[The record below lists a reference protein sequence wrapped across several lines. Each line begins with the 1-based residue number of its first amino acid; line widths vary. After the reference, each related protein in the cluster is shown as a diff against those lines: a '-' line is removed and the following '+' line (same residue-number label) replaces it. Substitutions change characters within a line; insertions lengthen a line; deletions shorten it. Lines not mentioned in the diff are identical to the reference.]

1 MGGSFEHSWRAN
13 KSPLSTAFSA
23 KYQKFQD
30 FKAFKSRLSTC
41 IAKNASSN
49 KGAIRARIAIGK
61 DQKRKDACENGPKV
75 RIAVGQAGPKQKN
88 TDMVDSDHPD
98 VSYSRIHQKSQGWG
112 TSKHKSMTA
121 DNPEDAVPDRDTR
134 DTMDKLFLP

>member
-61 DQKRKDACENGPKV
+61 DHCENGPKV

-98 VSYSRIHQKSQGWG
+98 VSYTRFPQKFQGWS

-121 DNPEDAVPDRDTR
+121 DNPEDAVPDRDT
-134 DTMDKLFLP
+134 